1 MKTAREFFSQI
12 VSSMSPRGVAVMVL
26 VALAVA
32 AFTTPRHAAA
42 AGGMTGPDILGIR
55 VGMTSE
61 EALAIL
67 KARAPKETWQTF
79 SAQLTFQDSR
89 FQSVKLP
96 NGTFRGAVKNR
107 SADSSGNMYIVYLTP
122 TPGKER
128 VAAVTRYQG
137 FNQYTQERPL
147 FDSLVAGLI
156 EKYGKPTLNQSQKGG
171 YARLIWAF
179 DAGGKPRPLTIKP
192 RHAAEGGP
200 CVQGETLPIN
210 SKEATGWSFKYQ
222 PVGDFNV
229 GGRMND
235 MPYVAACGDTLVR
248 ALVVPAGEFVSSMHV
263 ELIGHAVATAGKER
277 AVSLIDAAEAA
288 DLARARGA
296 AQKKSKPDI

>member
-1 MKTAREFFSQI
+1 MLNLNNILSRADN
-12 VSSMSPRGVAVMVL
+12 AVLTRKVL
-26 VALAVA
+26 IVALVLS
-32 AFTTPRHAAA
+32 FTFATNTEAQTVGSSA
-42 AGGMTGPDILGIR
+42 GPDLLGIR
-55 VGMTSE
+55 IGMTTE

-67 KARAPKETWQTF
+67 KARAPKESWQTY

-96 NGTFRGAVKNR
+96 NGTFRGALKNT

-171 YARLIWAF
+171 YARLVWAF
-179 DAGGKPRPLTIKP
+179 DAAGKPRSLAIKP
-192 RHAAEGGP
+192 TYASEGGP

-210 SKEATGWSFKYQ
+210 SKEATGWSFQYQ

-229 GGRMND
+229 GGRKND
-235 MPYVAACGDTLVR
+235 MPYVAACGDTMVR

-263 ELIGHAVATAGKER
+263 ELIGHAVATVAKER
-277 AVSLIDAAEAA
+277 AVSLIDAAAAA